1 MRHLWHRYFL
11 GHRMAGV
18 AAAVVLAA
26 VGIIVAAPARSTP
39 YCPRGSELYGPPDCR
54 FLFLVNKNVFPVQG
68 TEDATIAKGK
78 EVCNEMSADPGP
90 RPILDWA
97 ARFTA
102 QHPELIPPHPS
113 VSVDPRAVLF
123 AQAAAA
129 GYCPWIQ
136 H

>member
-1 MRHLWHRYFL
+1 
-11 GHRMAGV
+11 MAGV

-26 VGIIVAAPARSTP
+26 VGIIVAAPARSAP
-39 YCPRGSELYGPPDCR
+39 YCPPGSQLSGTNPDCL

-68 TEDATIAKGK
+68 VEDATIAKGK
-78 EVCNEMSADPGP
+78 EACNQMSADPGP
-90 RPILDWA
+90 RPIVDWA
-97 ARFTA
+97 VRFTA
-102 QHPELIPPHPS
+102 QHSEMYPPDQR
-113 VSVDPRAVLF
+113 VDGRAVSF